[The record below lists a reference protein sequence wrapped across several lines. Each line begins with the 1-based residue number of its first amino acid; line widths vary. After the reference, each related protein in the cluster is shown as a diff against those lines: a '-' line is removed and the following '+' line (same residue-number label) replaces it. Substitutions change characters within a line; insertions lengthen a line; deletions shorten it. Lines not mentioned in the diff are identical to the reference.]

1 MIGGLPG
8 FRQQDAVHGLPLQ
21 LSPEEVTLALARG
34 WAVAYA
40 APDPPRAREKRRRD
54 DEDAAAG
61 EKPSREPSWTDAVAP
76 GRDIVVPLRDEDD
89 EPPPDRDRNRASR
102 ASSSSS
108 LWTWPRTR
116 AQRVRRAV
124 FFDMHARGLTMTPGA
139 KFGAD
144 YLAYPGDPMAYHASF
159 AVRVAGE
166 GEKTHALTLA
176 AAARM
181 AHGARKH
188 LVLASAGEWRD
199 GGRDGE
205 GPGGRDGE
213 GGTENEGEER
223 EERFVVSYVTVT
235 PDVELSSNRGYRGG

>member
-1 MIGGLPG
+1 M
-8 FRQQDAVHGLPLQ
+8 
-21 LSPEEVTLALARG
+21 
-34 WAVAYA
+34 
-40 APDPPRAREKRRRD
+40 
-54 DEDAAAG
+54 
-61 EKPSREPSWTDAVAP
+61 AP

-102 ASSSSS
+102 ASSSSSS

-166 GEKTHALTLA
+166 GRRRT
-176 AAARM
+176 R
-181 AHGARKH
+181 
-188 LVLASAGEWRD
+188 
-199 GGRDGE
+199 
-205 GPGGRDGE
+205 
-213 GGTENEGEER
+213 
-223 EERFVVSYVTVT
+223 
-235 PDVELSSNRGYRGG
+235 

>member
-1 MIGGLPG
+1 
-8 FRQQDAVHGLPLQ
+8 
-21 LSPEEVTLALARG
+21 
-34 WAVAYA
+34 
-40 APDPPRAREKRRRD
+40 
-54 DEDAAAG
+54 
-61 EKPSREPSWTDAVAP
+61 
-76 GRDIVVPLRDEDD
+76 
-89 EPPPDRDRNRASR
+89 
-102 ASSSSS
+102 
-108 LWTWPRTR
+108 
-116 AQRVRRAV
+116 
-124 FFDMHARGLTMTPGA
+124 MHARGLTMTPGA